1 MQSHSIN
8 QHMNSTALSSHK
20 YCLSN
25 FFFLKKILDPQDSN
39 PDLCNTGAAL
49 LNKLSSEQAN
59 WELVIKLVQNIP
71 EKNED
76 DMINI

>member
-8 QHMNSTALSSHK
+8 QHMHSTPLSSHK
-20 YCLSN
+20 NSEYI
-25 FFFLKKILDPQDSN
+25 FFLKQIQASRDSN

-59 WELVIKLVQNIP
+59 WELVIKLVHNIP